1 MELIVEKLVAKQT
14 RKSTIDT
21 YLRIW
26 HNFNKFVLNLDV
38 IPKSWEQRATLYVT
52 FLIEHGRQ
60 SSSIKSYI
68 SAIKKLLMIG
78 GYKWQDDQLM
88 LSSLTKACRLEND
101 RVYVCFPIQC
111 SLLEL
116 MLFEVGRIY
125 HDQAYLQK
133 LYKAVFALS
142 YYVMM
147 RIGEITESPHVLLA
161 RNVHIATNK
170 DKMLL
175 ILYSSKTHG
184 LNSRPQKIKI
194 MSNRAE
200 KTGKYL
206 YRHFCPFLLLRQFLK
221 VRGTYATDIE
231 QLFIFKDNSPLQSNQ
246 ATSVLKRCI
255 SNIGLNCEFYSL
267 HSFRIGRTTD
277 LIKFGYSVEEV
288 SGAGSQMQFISTL
301 DPN

>member
-21 YLRIW
+21 YLCIW

-38 IPKSWEQRATLYVT
+38 IPKSWEQRATLYVA
-52 FLIEHGRQ
+52 FWIEHGRQ

-68 SAIKKLLMIG
+68 SAIKKLLLIR

-101 RVYVCFPIQC
+101 RVYVCFPIQY

-147 RIGEITESPHVLLA
+147 RIGEIIESPHVLLA

-184 LNSRPQKIKI
+184 LNS
-194 MSNRAE
+194 
-200 KTGKYL
+200 
-206 YRHFCPFLLLRQFLK
+206 
-221 VRGTYATDIE
+221 
-231 QLFIFKDNSPLQSNQ
+231 
-246 ATSVLKRCI
+246 
-255 SNIGLNCEFYSL
+255 
-267 HSFRIGRTTD
+267 
-277 LIKFGYSVEEV
+277 
-288 SGAGSQMQFISTL
+288 
-301 DPN
+301 